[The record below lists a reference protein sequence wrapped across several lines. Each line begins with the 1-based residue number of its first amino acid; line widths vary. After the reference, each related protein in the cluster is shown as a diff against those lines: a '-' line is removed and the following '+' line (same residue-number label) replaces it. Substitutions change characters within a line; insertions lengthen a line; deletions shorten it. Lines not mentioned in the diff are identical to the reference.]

1 MTLRVPSWAAN
12 RPVRVG
18 ARAALADRYAVT
30 RQGGFKGSS

>member
-1 MTLRVPSWAAN
+1 MTLQAPSWAAN

-30 RQGGFKGSS
+30 IQGGFKGSS